1 MALGTYDPAE
11 VSLVAAGVPISGFA
25 PGTFITV
32 EYNEDAYSL
41 TVGSAGD
48 ACRARTN
55 NNSARITFTL
65 LQSSISN
72 PLLSAAH
79 TLDRLTPAGDGVL
92 PSGIK
97 DNSGTTLIAAE
108 SSWIVKYANVEF
120 SNEVTNREWVIETDY
135 LNTLVG
141 SN

>member
-11 VSLVAAGVPISGFA
+11 VSLVAAGVPVSGFA

-41 TVGSAGD
+41 TVGAAGD

-79 TLDRLTPAGDGVL
+79 TLDMRSPAGDGVL

-108 SSWIVKYANVEF
+108 NSWIVKYANVEF